1 MFEMVLNTALL
12 TRNASQK
19 PALNQRQGLKLKH
32 IESLINE
39 LESLINENSLVDQ
52 TL

>member
-19 PALNQRQGLKLKH
+19 SALNQRQEGLKPKH

-39 LESLINENSLVDQ
+39 LESLIN
-52 TL
+52 